1 MKLPLH
7 QFKRVVRDSVL
18 ISLDLLIINERNE
31 VLVGSRRNSP
41 AKGWLFVPGGRVH
54 KGEALRYALQRIS
67 TGETGMNLGKE
78 DGTLYGIY
86 DHIYA
91 ENAFGEPDIS
101 THYVVIACLFHLR
114 SFIPDPRDDQHE
126 VLRMMSIPELLA
138 HPRAHAYTR
147 NYFVADPPNLFLGAD
162 DSLAHC
168 ASFFQETKEDGLIA
182 AKITTT
188 NVKAPGG
195 NL

>member
-18 ISLDLLIINERNE
+18 VSLDLLIVNERNE
-31 VLVGSRRNSP
+31 VLVGSRKNSP

-54 KGEALRYALQRIS
+54 KGEALRDALQRIS
-67 TGETGMNLGKE
+67 TDETGVNLGKE
-78 DGTLYGIY
+78 DGTLHGIY
-86 DHIYA
+86 DHLYP

-126 VLRMMSIPELLA
+126 ELRMMSIPELLA
-138 HPRAHAYTR
+138 HPRVHVYAR
-147 NYFVADPPNLFLGAD
+147 NYFAADPPNLFLGAD

-168 ASFFQETKEDGLIA
+168 ASFFQETKEDGPITAEIIA
-182 AKITTT
+182 T
-188 NVKAPGG
+188 NVKASTGT
-195 NL
+195 L